1 MEKAM
6 NWHYL
11 CFRDFDQAVGIA
23 HRCATERRCRFS
35 VVVDR
40 YGNFSVWPG
49 VLGDNEAC
57 YVAL

>member
-1 MEKAM
+1 M

-35 VVVDR
+35 VVVDC

>member
-1 MEKAM
+1 M